1 MSKEVFIVS
10 VARTSVG
17 SLGGSLS
24 ALSAVELGT
33 IAVKAALER
42 SAVPA
47 EKVTEVFMGN
57 VLSANTGQAPT
68 TQVSLA
74 AGLPATVA
82 CTTVNKVCAS
92 GMKSVIFAAQSI
104 LLGDNQVVVA
114 GGMESM
120 SNAPHYLPAMRNG
133 QKYGESKV
141 LDAIVRDG
149 LQDPYNGEMMGNCG
163 ELCAAEYNISKDAQD
178 EYAWASY
185 ERARKAAANGV
196 FDAEIVPVTIQV
208 PKKAAI
214 VVSKDEEVQNARVT
228 DLAGVKS
235 ARAVFKTTVSA
246 VNASKIND
254 GAAALLLADAE
265 TVKALGLK
273 PLAKILAYADAN
285 QTPAQFTTTPALA
298 IPKALAKAGLNLSQ
312 VDAFEI
318 NEAFS
323 VVALAN
329 MQILNIAHDKINI
342 LGGAV
347 AMGHPIGVSGARI
360 IITLITALQQI
371 KGKIGVAAI
380 CNGGG
385 GASAVVIELC

>member
-10 VARTSVG
+10 VARTPIG
-17 SLGGSLS
+17 SLGGSL
-24 ALSAVELGT
+24 AGLGAVELGT

-47 EKVTEVFMGN
+47 EKVTEVFLGN

-74 AGLPATVA
+74 AGLPASVA

-104 LLGDNQVVVA
+104 LLGDNKVAIA

-120 SNAPHYLPAMRNG
+120 TNAPHYLPSMRNG
-133 QKYGESKV
+133 VKYGDSKV

-163 ELCAAEYNISKDAQD
+163 ELCATEYNISKDAQD

-185 ERARKAAANGV
+185 ERARKAAAAGI

-214 VVSKDEEVQNARVT
+214 VINKDEEVQNARVT
-228 DLAGVKS
+228 DLAGVKA

-254 GAAALLLADAE
+254 GAAALVLVDGE
-265 TVKALGLK
+265 TVKELGLK
-273 PLAKILAYADAN
+273 PLAKILSYADAN
-285 QTPAQFTTTPALA
+285 QTPAQFTTTPAIA
-298 IPKALAKAGLNLSQ
+298 IPKALEKAGLNIAQ

-329 MQILNIAHDKINI
+329 MQILNIPHDKINL

-360 IITLITALQQI
+360 VITLITALQQI
-371 KGKIGVAAI
+371 NGKIGVAAI

-385 GASAVVIELC
+385 GASAVVIERC

>member
-10 VARTSVG
+10 VARTPVG

>member
-1 MSKEVFIVS
+1 
-10 VARTSVG
+10 VARTPIG
-17 SLGGSLS
+17 NLGGSLA

-33 IAVKAALER
+33 IVVKAALER
-42 SAVPA
+42 STVPA
-47 EKVTEVFMGN
+47 EKVTEIILGN
-57 VLSANTGQAPT
+57 VLSANTGQAPA

-74 AGLPATVA
+74 AGLPVSVA
-82 CTTVNKVCAS
+82 CTSVNKVCAS

-104 LLGDNQVVVA
+104 LLGDNKVVIA

-120 SNAPHYLPAMRNG
+120 TNAPHYLPSMRNG
-133 QKYGESKV
+133 VKYGDSKV

-163 ELCAAEYNISKDAQD
+163 ELCAADYNINKDAQD

-185 ERARKAAANGV
+185 DRARKAASAGV

-228 DLAGVKS
+228 DLASVKA

-254 GAAALLLADAE
+254 GAAALMLADAE
-265 TVKALGLK
+265 TVKELGLK

-285 QTPAQFTTTPALA
+285 QSPAQFTTTPALA
-298 IPKALAKAGLNLSQ
+298 IPKALEKAGLKLEQ
-312 VDAFEI
+312 IDAFEI

-329 MQILNIAHDKINI
+329 MQLLNIPHEKTNI

-360 IITLITALQQI
+360 IITLITALQQNN
-371 KGKIGVAAI
+371 GKFGVAAI

-385 GASAVVIELC
+385 GASAIVIERC

>member
-10 VARTSVG
+10 VARTPIG
-17 SLGGSLS
+17 SLGGSL
-24 ALSAVELGT
+24 AGLSAVELGT

-47 EKVTEVFMGN
+47 EKVTEVFLGN

-74 AGLPATVA
+74 AGLPASVA

-104 LLGDNQVVVA
+104 LLGDNKVAIA

-120 SNAPHYLPAMRNG
+120 TNAPHYLPSMRNG
-133 QKYGESKV
+133 VKYGDSKV

-163 ELCAAEYNISKDAQD
+163 ELCATEYNISKDAQD

-185 ERARKAAANGV
+185 ERARKAAAAGV

-214 VVSKDEEVQNARVT
+214 VINKDEEVQNARVT
-228 DLAGVKS
+228 DLAGVKA

-254 GAAALLLADAE
+254 GAAALVLADAE
-265 TVKALGLK
+265 TVKELGLK
-273 PLAKILAYADAN
+273 PLAKILSYADAN
-285 QTPAQFTTTPALA
+285 QTPAQFTTTPSIA
-298 IPKALAKAGLNLSQ
+298 IPKALEKAGLSLSQ

-329 MQILNIAHDKINI
+329 MQILNIPHDKINI

-371 KGKIGVAAI
+371 NGKIGVAAI

-385 GASAVVIELC
+385 GASAVVIERC